1 MSRKAD
7 RPLLF
12 LTLVGLIAFWIT
24 VAVVVAVAVEPEI
37 RIGVTRDEFGRVTRK
52 QANSDGE
59 Q

>member
-7 RPLLF
+7 GPLLF

-37 RIGVTRDEFGRVTRK
+37 RSSLKRDEFGRIT
-52 QANSDGE
+52 GE
-59 Q
+59 RHE